1 MFGLFGRFGRSRDLR
16 QLDDELRTAGVH
28 PALVSDAVKL
38 TIIRL
43 LKTAHG
49 DAAPHFAD
57 AAPLVAY
64 CAIGP
69 RPFADANGSDAAGA
83 VERRLH
89 AAIADETSLDAQ
101 IVLLTMHAGLIQPEV
116 VERFGLNIDA

>member
-1 MFGLFGRFGRSRDLR
+1 MFGLFGRFGRSREMR

-43 LKTAHG
+43 LKAAHG
-49 DAAPHFAD
+49 AAAPHFRE

-64 CAIGP
+64 CLIGSGPFGCTNGPDATEAI
-69 RPFADANGSDAAGA
+69 
-83 VERRLH
+83 EHRLH
-89 AAIADETSLDAQ
+89 RAIAEESSLDAQ
-101 IVLLTMHAGLIQPEV
+101 IVLLTMHTDLIQPDV
-116 VERFGLNIDA
+116 VERFGLDIDT